1 MTLNIK
7 TSLLRFQRNEITE
20 WQVYNHLSELAQ
32 GGNKNVL
39 RAIAADEKTHYN
51 MLKKITAQEI
61 APNRWLI
68 IKYIALAK
76 IFGLTF
82 AVKLMEKGEKFAQNA
97 YAKMENERPEI
108 ASVLKVDEQRHEQ
121 ELITMI
127 KEAKLD
133 YMGSVVL
140 GLNDALVELTG
151 ALAGLS
157 FALQNNR
164 LVALA
169 GLITG
174 IAASFSMAA
183 SEYLSKKHEGDENPF
198 TSSLY
203 TGAAY
208 IFTVL
213 FLVFP
218 YLILSNYIYSFAW
231 TLLNAIVIIFIFTYF
246 NSVTKDLK
254 FRKLFWEMSGISF
267 GVAIFSFGV
276 GLILRAWFGIEA

>member
-1 MTLNIK
+1 MV
-7 TSLLRFQRNEITE
+7 FQRNEITE
-20 WQVYNHLSELAQ
+20 YHVYCRLARLTKGENKEILS
-32 GGNKNVL
+32 
-39 RAIAADEKTHYN
+39 RIAADEKRHYE
-51 MLKKITAQEI
+51 MLKKYTERETG
-61 APNRWLI
+61 PNRRLVF
-68 IKYIALAK
+68 KYSLLSR

-82 AVKLMEKGEKFAQNA
+82 AIKLMEKGEEFAQSA
-97 YAKMENERPEI
+97 YEKARGDVAMMD
-108 ASVLKVDEQRHEQ
+108 ALMADEQRHEK
-121 ELITMI
+121 ELIKMI
-127 KEAKLD
+127 KEEKLD

-183 SEYLSKKHEGDENPF
+183 SEYLSKKQESDSNALKASF
-198 TSSLY
+198 Y
-203 TGAAY
+203 TGTAY
-208 IFTVL
+208 IGTVL

-218 YLILSNYIYSFAW
+218 YLILSNYLWSLSW
-231 TLLNAIVIIFIFTYF
+231 TLANAAIIIFIFTYF

-254 FRKLFWEMSGISF
+254 FKKLFWEMIAISF
-267 GVAIFSFGV
+267 GVAVFSFGV
-276 GLILRAWFGIEA
+276 GLILRMWFGIEV

>member
-1 MTLNIK
+1 MTADNIK
-7 TSLLRFQRNEITE
+7 NLLMVFQRNEITE
-20 WQVYNHLSELAQ
+20 YHVYCRLARLTKGENKEILS
-32 GGNKNVL
+32 
-39 RAIAADEKTHYN
+39 RIAADEKRHYE
-51 MLKKITAQEI
+51 MLKKYTERETG
-61 APNRWLI
+61 PNRRLVF
-68 IKYIALAK
+68 KYSLLSR

-82 AVKLMEKGEKFAQNA
+82 AIKLMEKGEEFAQSA
-97 YAKMENERPEI
+97 YEKARGDVAMMD
-108 ASVLKVDEQRHEQ
+108 ALMADEQRHEK
-121 ELITMI
+121 ELIKMI
-127 KEAKLD
+127 KEEKLD

-183 SEYLSKKHEGDENPF
+183 SEYLSKKQESDSNALKASF
-198 TSSLY
+198 Y
-203 TGAAY
+203 TGTAY
-208 IFTVL
+208 IGTVL

-218 YLILSNYIYSFAW
+218 YLILSNYLWSLSW
-231 TLLNAIVIIFIFTYF
+231 TLANAAIIIFIFTYF

-254 FRKLFWEMSGISF
+254 FKKLFWEMIAISF
-267 GVAIFSFGV
+267 GVAVFSFGV
-276 GLILRAWFGIEA
+276 GLILRMWFGIEV